1 MTHLEIQCF
10 KDFTS
15 MSLRCKKEIVQIFV
29 HILDEKTLEVI
40 SVDVKKC
47 RNHFCVAIHLF
58 FFKNLQLKS
67 FKLFWIFQ

>member
-1 MTHLEIQCF
+1 MTHLKKKCF

-29 HILDEKTLEVI
+29 HILQEKTLEVI
-40 SVDVKKC
+40 LVNVKKC
-47 RNHFCVAIHLF
+47 RNHFCLALHLF
-58 FFKNLQLKS
+58 LKILQLKS